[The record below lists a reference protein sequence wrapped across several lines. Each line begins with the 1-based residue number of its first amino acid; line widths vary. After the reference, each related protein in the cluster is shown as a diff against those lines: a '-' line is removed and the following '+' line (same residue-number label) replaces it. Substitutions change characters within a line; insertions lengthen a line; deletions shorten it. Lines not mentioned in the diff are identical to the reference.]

1 MLFSFVVRILSIWSV
16 IILSYSVVISILVMA
31 QGLVL
36 NIRREEII
44 KSSKG
49 IREEMLKKL
58 KASQSYARSGSG
70 ILLSSF

>member
-70 ILLSSF
+70 ILL

>member
-16 IILSYSVVISILVMA
+16 IILSYSVVISISVMA